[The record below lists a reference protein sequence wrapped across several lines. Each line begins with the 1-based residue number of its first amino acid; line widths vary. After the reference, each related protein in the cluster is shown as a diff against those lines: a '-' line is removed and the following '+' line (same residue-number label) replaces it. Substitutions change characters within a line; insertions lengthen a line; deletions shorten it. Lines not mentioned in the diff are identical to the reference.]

1 MESKIKEILIEMAEY
16 LSAEQQKKLQQVLL
30 AKLAENQRKPDAATN
45 EEYKKL
51 FLSAKKI
58 EGCSERTIIYYG
70 TTLDHFFGSVKE
82 PVRRITT
89 ERIRVYLADYQ
100 KINNCSKGDGGYALK
115 LSPSLFGEDV
125 FSISEDPYGKFSC
138 IQGCKVIYKAEEKIA
153 FLSDKILNVYSAYQH
168 DTECVDPMKE
178 AEYIL
183 LKYFQTFQYK
193 FKHEC
198 FSSEQEYRFI
208 FYLPHKKPEKV
219 QQILPQIEYETKNGV
234 VIPHIEWEIEDGKS
248 NLFEVVISPYVTEA
262 YAEATTRD
270 LLKSRGF
277 TQCDVTKSVLPV
289 RF

>member
-1 MESKIKEILIEMAEY
+1 MALWKEGRIDDNFFQRIRDLETPQHRAIEYTLDDPDPECIHSGLI
-16 LSAEQQKKLQQVLL
+16 
-30 AKLAENQRKPDAATN
+30 DAAKCDV
-45 EEYKKL
+45 YICCFSMKADSL
-51 FLSAKKI
+51 DMW
-58 EGCSERTIIYYG
+58 RYY
-70 TTLDHFFGSVKE
+70 
-82 PVRRITT
+82 
-89 ERIRVYLADYQ
+89 
-100 KINNCSKGDGGYALK
+100 SKGDGGYALK

-168 DTECVDPMKE
+168 DTECGDPMKE

-277 TQCDVTKSVLPV
+277 TQCDVTKSALPV